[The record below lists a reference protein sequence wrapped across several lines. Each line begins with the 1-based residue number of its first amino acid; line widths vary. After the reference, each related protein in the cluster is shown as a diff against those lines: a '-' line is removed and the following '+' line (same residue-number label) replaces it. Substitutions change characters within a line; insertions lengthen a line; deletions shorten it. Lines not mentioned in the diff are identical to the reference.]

1 MNFARTALTTLLL
14 TLAVMHPAAAADYPE
29 KTVKVLVGFPAG
41 QTTDVIARKLA
52 QQLSTSL
59 KQSFYVENKPG
70 VGAGLAA
77 EEVAR
82 AKPDGYTLLATS
94 SGPMAVNGWIY
105 KNQRYD
111 SVRDFEPLALI
122 GVFPLVLVVNPNSQF
137 KTVADLVAYARLHPG
152 KVNYASG
159 GNGVTNH
166 LVMEMF
172 KQTAGINLAHVP
184 YKGGVAAMTD
194 VVGGQVEVMFE
205 VVSIAEPLIRGGK
218 LRPLAVA
225 SEQRVSTLPN
235 VPTIAESGFPGFRGN
250 PWIGVVAPKNLPKP
264 VADKLSAEIIRIS
277 KTPEWT
283 KAMGELG
290 AIPETMGPADFNRF
304 VRAEVT
310 RWGDAVKAANVKMD

>member
-1 MNFARTALTTLLL
+1 MCFAKSAVASLLL
-14 TLAVMHPAAAADYPE
+14 AFALMTCAAAADYPE
-29 KTVKVLVGFPAG
+29 KPVKVLVGFPAG
-41 QTTDVIARKLA
+41 QTTDVIARRLA
-52 QQLSTSL
+52 QQLSTAMG
-59 KQSFYVENKPG
+59 QSFYVENKPG

-77 EEVAR
+77 DEVAR
-82 AKPDGYTLLATS
+82 ARPDGYTLLATS

-111 SVRDFEPLALI
+111 SVRDFEPLALV

-137 KTVADLVAYARLHPG
+137 RNVADLVNYAKRHPG
-152 KVNYASG
+152 AVNYASG

-172 KQTAGINLAHVP
+172 KQRAGINLNHVP

-205 VVSIAEPLIRGGK
+205 VVSIAEPLIRSGK

-225 SEQRVSTLPN
+225 SENRVSTLPN
-235 VPTIAESGFPGFRGN
+235 VPTIAESGYPGFRGD
-250 PWIGVVAPKNLPKP
+250 PWIGIVAPKSTPKAI
-264 VADKLSAEIIRIS
+264 ADKLSAEILRIS
-277 KTPEWT
+277 KTSAWINGM
-283 KAMGELG
+283 AELG
-290 AIPETMGPADFNRF
+290 AIPKTMGPAEFDRF
-304 VRAEVT
+304 LRAEVA